1 MEMVGFR
8 YDPTDEV
15 LMKILMKVNNA
26 EQTHLN
32 HHFNFIVNDS
42 EIYGKIPPWEIYD
55 SHNHYHL
62 HTFHRKLYVF
72 TDLKTTTGN
81 RVCRAAACGDIPTK
95 QAIAPTVSLS
105 LRLRLRLKIPSFCL
119 CIFIDNCVF
128 FFEIWRWQLS
138 NPRPEEEIQQ
148 PQTQILQKKAET
160 LLQRKLHQEDTH
172 VHVTIKMQGY
182 ASLELNILR

>member
-1 MEMVGFR
+1 MVGFR
-8 YDPTDEV
+8 YDPTDEE
-15 LMKILMKVNNA
+15 LMKILMKKVNNA

-55 SHNHYHL
+55 SHNDYHL

-128 FFEIWRWQLS
+128 FFLRYGGGS
-138 NPRPEEEIQQ
+138 F
-148 PQTQILQKKAET
+148 QILVQKRKPNNHK
-160 LLQRKLHQEDTH
+160 LKYCKRKQRHCSKESPTRKIH
-172 VHVTIKMQGY
+172 MY
-182 ASLELNILR
+182 M